1 MTWSVSIS
9 HKTRI
14 PEEQHEYLSMACWQ
28 TELPRR
34 GKSRLEGRSDRSL
47 LSQRLEHQ
55 EGVGQHDQGQVA
67 MRAVPTASLKVIQAA
82 FALRNRFESHPD
94 RLEPAARVIRRSM
107 SRLIPA

>member
-1 MTWSVSIS
+1 
-9 HKTRI
+9 
-14 PEEQHEYLSMACWQ
+14 MACWQ

-67 MRAVPTASLKVIQAA
+67 MRAVPNGVP
-82 FALRNRFESHPD
+82 ESDPG
-94 RLEPAARVIRRSM
+94 RIR
-107 SRLIPA
+107 PEKPF